1 MSKIIQHKTL
11 AMQVYHLLENMII
24 NNELKPGEVLY
35 LEKLADKFG
44 VSITPIRQAF
54 LKLETS
60 NLVYFKSNGC
70 AYVKNIDEKAAE
82 EIWDYRMLI
91 ECYASRHVAEKIADE
106 EITEIEK
113 KLLLTSQDPE
123 NFSIH
128 HDADNYLH
136 TTLTKYCNNEHIR
149 RALQYIEPNLA
160 RVRYFS
166 IQASDFKNIRYALE
180 EHERILDAI
189 KDRDPK
195 GIPEALSE
203 HLKRGKQRMLDSLRL
218 FSSRGPDV
226 F

>member
-1 MSKIIQHKTL
+1 LNKIIQHKTL
-11 AMQVYHLLENMII
+11 AMQVYHLLEKMII

-60 NLVYFKSNGC
+60 NLVFFRSNGC

-82 EIWDYRMLI
+82 DIWDYRILI
-91 ECYASRHVAEKIADE
+91 ECYASGSVAENITDE
-106 EITEIEK
+106 EITEIEN
-113 KLLLTSQDPE
+113 KLLLTRQDPE
-123 NFSIH
+123 IFSIH
-128 HDADNYLH
+128 HEADNYLH
-136 TTLTKYCNNEHIR
+136 TTLTKYCNNEHIK

-166 IQASDFKNIRYALE
+166 IQASDFKNIRYALK
-180 EHERILDAI
+180 EHEQILDVI
-189 KDRDPK
+189 KRRDSK

-203 HLKRGKQRMLDSLRL
+203 HLRRGKQRMLNSLRL
-218 FSSRGPDV
+218 FSSKEPDV

>member
-1 MSKIIQHKTL
+1 
-11 AMQVYHLLENMII
+11 MQVYHLLEKMII

-60 NLVYFKSNGC
+60 NLVFFRSNGC

-82 EIWDYRMLI
+82 DIWDYRILI
-91 ECYASRHVAEKIADE
+91 ECYASGSVAENITDE
-106 EITEIEK
+106 EITEIEN
-113 KLLLTSQDPE
+113 KLLLTRQDPE
-123 NFSIH
+123 IFSIH
-128 HDADNYLH
+128 HEADNYLH
-136 TTLTKYCNNEHIR
+136 TTLTKYCNNEHIK

-166 IQASDFKNIRYALE
+166 IQASDFKNIRYALK
-180 EHERILDAI
+180 EHEQILDVI
-189 KDRDPK
+189 KRRDSK

-203 HLKRGKQRMLDSLRL
+203 HLRWGKQRMLNSLRL
-218 FSSRGPDV
+218 FSSKEPDV

>member
-1 MSKIIQHKTL
+1 
-11 AMQVYHLLENMII
+11 MQVYHLLEKMII

-44 VSITPIRQAF
+44 VSITPVRQAF

-82 EIWDYRMLI
+82 DIWDYRMLV
-91 ECYASRHVAEKIADE
+91 ECYASRYVAEKITDDE
-106 EITEIEK
+106 IAEIAN
-113 KLLLTSQDPE
+113 KLLLTRQDPE

-136 TTLTKYCNNEHIR
+136 TTLTKYCNNEHIK

-180 EHERILDAI
+180 EHERILEAI
-189 KDRDPK
+189 TRRDSNQ
-195 GIPEALSE
+195 IPDSLLD
-203 HLKRGKQRMLDSLRL
+203 HLKRGKERMLDSLRF
-218 FSSRGPDV
+218 FSSKEPEV
-226 F
+226 Q